1 MTQVSVHMYMIS
13 TYRYNIRKAS
23 RLSICR
29 DQKSF
34 KMLDGFEILTTS
46 GVVLWSRSYATIST
60 GLINGF
66 INDVLIEEKVVP
78 VGNAA
83 EDGSPTVNAPYKKD
97 NYTLKWIS
105 VRDLGLIFVVRV
117 FFPAGTIGGFPG
129 RLTLSCRPFTS
140 RSSIYH
146 GLTSCS
152 KTSESYLWICTE
164 TNSKNLILVL
174 LNATLTYTL
183 INN

>member
-1 MTQVSVHMYMIS
+1 MTQVYVHMYVRIH
-13 TYRYNIRKAS
+13 T
-23 RLSICR
+23 RLSICK

-46 GVVLWSRSYATIST
+46 GVVLWSRSYASIST

-66 INDVLIEEKVVP
+66 IKDVLIEENVVP

-83 EDGSPTVNAPYKKD
+83 EGSPTVNAPYKKD
-97 NYTLKWIS
+97 IYTLKWIS

-117 FFPAGTIGGFPG
+117 SFPCWNHSRSPG
-129 RLTLSCRPFTS
+129 RLILSCRPFTS
-140 RSSIYH
+140 RSSTCH

-183 INN
+183 ISN